1 MGGIAMDWVEII
13 VCIISGVFTLV
24 GVLFSNTKHYN
35 EMNAKLDK
43 SLAVT
48 DTKLENLTRE
58 VREYSLYTQKVPV
71 LEEKVR
77 TLEER
82 LYKLESK

>member
-1 MGGIAMDWVEII
+1 MDWVEII
-13 VCIISGVFTLV
+13 VCVLSGVFTLV
-24 GVLFSNTKHYN
+24 GVLLSNSKHYN

-58 VREYSLYTQKVPV
+58 VRDYSLYTQKVPV

-77 TLEER
+77 MLEER
-82 LYKLESK
+82 LVKLESK

>member
-1 MGGIAMDWVEII
+1 MGGIAMDLVEII
-13 VCIISGVFTLV
+13 VCVLSGIFTLV
-24 GVLFSNTKHYN
+24 GVLLSNSKHYN

-77 TLEER
+77 MLEER
-82 LYKLESK
+82 LDKLESK